1 MALQALQ
8 SSGVAFRKIL
18 SHFPEE
24 LSLAFAYGS
33 GVYRQ
38 AGPSSDQ
45 KVSPGGPFAFG
56 PFRALELPGR
66 SAHPRIK
73 SRSPDTN
80 PTKGLLA
87 ERQPE
92 LRFQRHVGVRLGLR
106 AGDAV
111 MWREELVPAQ
121 DGKKKKKHLA
131 RSSFS
136 VLEFSG
142 KLKKKIDTLGSSC
155 GDSDLISLG

>member
-56 PFRALELPGR
+56 PSRALELPGR
-66 SAHPRIK
+66 SAHPRIN
-73 SRSPDTN
+73 SQSPDTN
-80 PTKGLLA
+80 PTKGLFA
-87 ERQPE
+87 ERQRE

-111 MWREELVPAQ
+111 MWREELVPGQ
-121 DGKKKKKHLA
+121 DGKKKKTKQNLA
-131 RSSFS
+131 RSLFS

-142 KLKKKIDTLGSSC
+142 KLKKKK
-155 GDSDLISLG
+155 LIIWVPVAEIQI

>member
-121 DGKKKKKHLA
+121 DGKKKKNTWPGP
-131 RSSFS
+131 RSVFSSF
-136 VLEFSG
+136 LES
-142 KLKKKIDTLGSSC
+142 LKKK
-155 GDSDLISLG
+155 LIIWVPVAEIQI

>member
-56 PFRALELPGR
+56 PSRALELPGR
-66 SAHPRIK
+66 SAHPP
-73 SRSPDTN
+73 SPDTN
-80 PTKGLLA
+80 PTKG
-87 ERQPE
+87 RQRE
-92 LRFQRHVGVRLGLR
+92 LRFEGHVGVRLDPR

-111 MWREELVPAQ
+111 MWREELVLGQ
-121 DGKKKKKHLA
+121 DEKKKKVAK
-131 RSSFS
+131 SSFS
-136 VLEFSG
+136 VLEFTG
-142 KLKKKIDTLGSSC
+142 KLKQTNKKTDNLGSSC
-155 GDSDLISLG
+155 RDSDLISLG

>member
-56 PFRALELPGR
+56 PSRALELPGR
-66 SAHPRIK
+66 SAHPRINAQ
-73 SRSPDTN
+73 SPDTN

-87 ERQPE
+87 ERQRE
-92 LRFQRHVGVRLGLR
+92 LRFQRHVGVRLDPR

-111 MWREELVPAQ
+111 MWREELVLGQ
-121 DGKKKKKHLA
+121 DEKKKKWPSP
-131 RSSFS
+131 RSVFS
-136 VLEFSG
+136 SLLESLNKQTK
-142 KLKKKIDTLGSSC
+142 KLI
-155 GDSDLISLG
+155 IWVPVAEIQI

>member
-56 PFRALELPGR
+56 PSRALELPGR
-66 SAHPRIK
+66 SAHPRINAQ
-73 SRSPDTN
+73 SPDIN

-87 ERQPE
+87 ERQRE
-92 LRFQRHVGVRLGLR
+92 LRFQRHVGVRLELR

-111 MWREELVPAQ
+111 MWREELVLGQ
-121 DGKKKKKHLA
+121 DGKIHIYIYIHLPGP
-131 RSSFS
+131 RSAFSALAEHWSF
-136 VLEFSG
+136 LES
-142 KLKKKIDTLGSSC
+142 LKKKY
-155 GDSDLISLG
+155 

>member
-56 PFRALELPGR
+56 PSRALELPGR
-66 SAHPRIK
+66 SAHPP
-73 SRSPDTN
+73 SPDTN

-87 ERQPE
+87 GRQRE
-92 LRFQRHVGVRLGLR
+92 LRFEGHVGVRLDPR

-111 MWREELVPAQ
+111 MWREELVLGQ
-121 DGKKKKKHLA
+121 DEKKKKWPSP
-131 RSSFS
+131 RSVFS
-136 VLEFSG
+136 SLLESLNKQTK
-142 KLKKKIDTLGSSC
+142 KLI
-155 GDSDLISLG
+155 IWVPVAEIQI

>member
-56 PFRALELPGR
+56 PSRALELPGR
-66 SAHPRIK
+66 SAHPPI
-73 SRSPDTN
+73 PDTN

-87 ERQPE
+87 ERQRE
-92 LRFQRHVGVRLGLR
+92 LRFQRHVGVRLELR

-111 MWREELVPAQ
+111 MWREELVLGQ
-121 DGKKKKKHLA
+121 DGKIHIYIYIYTCQVLVQ
-131 RSSFS
+131 RSQPWLNIGVF
-136 VLEFSG
+136 
-142 KLKKKIDTLGSSC
+142 
-155 GDSDLISLG
+155 

>member
-24 LSLAFAYGS
+24 LRLAFAYGS

-56 PFRALELPGR
+56 PSRALELPGR
-66 SAHPRIK
+66 SAQPRIN
-73 SRSPDTN
+73 SQSPDTN

-87 ERQPE
+87 QRQRE
-92 LRFQRHVGVRLGLR
+92 LRFQRHVGVRLALR
-106 AGDAV
+106 AGDAI
-111 MWREELVPAQ
+111 MWREELVPGQ
-121 DGKKKKKHLA
+121 DGKNKT
-131 RSSFS
+131 
-136 VLEFSG
+136 
-142 KLKKKIDTLGSSC
+142 KLGQVFVQCSRVFWKA
-155 GDSDLISLG
+155 

>member
-24 LSLAFAYGS
+24 LRLAFAYGS

-56 PFRALELPGR
+56 PSRALELPGR
-66 SAHPRIK
+66 SAHPRIN
-73 SRSPDTN
+73 SQSPDTN

-87 ERQPE
+87 ERQRE
-92 LRFQRHVGVRLGLR
+92 LSFEGHVGVRLDPG
-106 AGDAV
+106 AGDAI
-111 MWREELVPAQ
+111 MWREELVLGQ
-121 DGKKKKKHLA
+121 DGKKKK
-131 RSSFS
+131 
-136 VLEFSG
+136 
-142 KLKKKIDTLGSSC
+142 
-155 GDSDLISLG
+155 

>member
-1 MALQALQ
+1 MALQGLQ

-18 SHFPEE
+18 SHFPEL

-56 PFRALELPGR
+56 PSRALELPGR
-66 SAHPRIK
+66 SAQPRINWQ
-73 SRSPDTN
+73 SPDTN

-87 ERQPE
+87 ERQP
-92 LRFQRHVGVRLGLR
+92 
-106 AGDAV
+106 
-111 MWREELVPAQ
+111 
-121 DGKKKKKHLA
+121 
-131 RSSFS
+131 
-136 VLEFSG
+136 
-142 KLKKKIDTLGSSC
+142 
-155 GDSDLISLG
+155 

>member
-56 PFRALELPGR
+56 PSRALELPGR
-66 SAHPRIK
+66 SAHPRINAQ
-73 SRSPDTN
+73 SPDTN

-87 ERQPE
+87 ERQRE
-92 LRFQRHVGVRLGLR
+92 LRFQRHVGVRLELR

-111 MWREELVPAQ
+111 MWREELVLGQ
-121 DGKKKKKHLA
+121 DGKIHIYIYIYTCQVLVQ
-131 RSSFS
+131 RSQPWLNVGVF
-136 VLEFSG
+136 
-142 KLKKKIDTLGSSC
+142 
-155 GDSDLISLG
+155 

>member
-56 PFRALELPGR
+56 PSRALELPGR
-66 SAHPRIK
+66 SAHPRIN
-73 SRSPDTN
+73 SQSPDTN

-87 ERQPE
+87 ERQRE

-111 MWREELVPAQ
+111 MWREELVPGQ
-121 DGKKKKKHLA
+121 DGKKKKKTKQNLA
-131 RSSFS
+131 RSLFS

-142 KLKKKIDTLGSSC
+142 KLKKKK
-155 GDSDLISLG
+155 LIIWVPVAEIQI

>member
-56 PFRALELPGR
+56 PSRALELPGR
-66 SAHPRIK
+66 SAHPP
-73 SRSPDTN
+73 SPDTN
-80 PTKGLLA
+80 PTKG
-87 ERQPE
+87 RQRE
-92 LRFQRHVGVRLGLR
+92 LRFEGHVGVRLDPR

-111 MWREELVPAQ
+111 MWREELVLGQ
-121 DGKKKKKHLA
+121 DEKKKKKWPSP
-131 RSSFS
+131 RSVFS
-136 VLEFSG
+136 SLLESLNKQTK
-142 KLKKKIDTLGSSC
+142 KLI
-155 GDSDLISLG
+155 IWVPVAEIQI